1 MKALNELYQKTA
13 TIKSC
18 LLDLEQAIMVNF
30 GHMATVEGTASSP
43 MELYLVGS
51 EEFFLLQVRQI
62 LKIERKMKL

>member
-51 EEFFLLQVRQI
+51 EE
-62 LKIERKMKL
+62 